1 MATYSTNLALT
12 LMATGEQSNTWGDT
26 TNTNLGT
33 LLEQAIS
40 GYVTQAITDGADTT
54 ITIPN
59 GTTGVARNMFLEL
72 TGALTATRN
81 LIVPT
86 NKKLYFVYNNTTGG
100 FAVTVKVSGQTGVS
114 VPNGRKVILV
124 CNFTD
129 VVEAHNAI
137 SGNATVGGT
146 LGVTGVATL
155 GNGAILGTP
164 ASGTVTNLTGTASI
178 NINGTVGATTPAAGA
193 FTTVSATGIT
203 TVAAGSEALPA
214 IVSTTGTA
222 DTGLWF
228 PAADT
233 VAASTAGT
241 ERLRINSAG
250 LVGIGTSSPAVKLDV
265 NGITGWAGATTG
277 QTAQIVG
284 ASSGMTGGGNFR
296 VLSNT
301 TQAVDVGGA
310 LTFGGYYIST
320 TNSVDFGAIL
330 GAKENSTSN
339 NTAGYLAFGTR
350 PNAGNMTEAM
360 RIDSSGNVGI
370 GTTSLTRQLDV
381 QTATSNKTV
390 LNLLGN
396 QSAWNSAGTLR
407 IAGPSS
413 GAVMSIAFSDGANS
427 NGWFGYQDNATAANR
442 FFFWSA
448 NDGSTQQMVLTQ
460 PGNVGIGTSSPV
472 TSLHLLGSNTSL
484 PATTGTTV
492 SVGTTFRIR
501 PGNNAV
507 LDIGGNGG
515 SGAWLQSYDQTGMQT
530 SYPLLLNP
538 NGGNVGI
545 GTSSPSTLLHVGTTT
560 AKIRIGATAG
570 SEYLDI
576 SRDSATGNII
586 YNAAQTSY
594 GTHNFQIAG
603 TEAMRID
610 TSGKVQIGA
619 TSALANERL
628 YLYGSSTANQPAL
641 VCDKAAAGAVGC
653 NQILFNNNNGFVGSV
668 TTSGS
673 ATNYATSSDY
683 RLKNTVAPMTG
694 ALDKVALL
702 KPVTYKWNVD
712 GSNGQGFIA
721 HELQEV
727 VDGCVTGDKD
737 ATREEEYE
745 VTPAV
750 PAVVD
755 EDGVETTPAVEA
767 VKATRTVPS
776 YQGIDTS
783 FLVATLT
790 AAIQELKAIIDTQAT
805 RIAALEA
812 KA

>member
-1 MATYSTNLALT
+1 MSASGFTPISLYYSSTGAAVPSAGNLVAGELALNTNDGKLYYKNSSGVVT
-12 LMATGEQSNTWGDT
+12 LLAGATSGPAGGSTTQVQYNNAGVLAGITGAT
-26 TNTNLGT
+26 TNGT
-33 LLEQAIS
+33 AMTL
-40 GYVTQAITDGADTT
+40 
-54 ITIPN
+54 
-59 GTTGVARNMFLEL
+59 VAP
-72 TGALTATRN
+72 
-81 LIVPT
+81 V
-86 NKKLYFVYNNTTGG
+86 
-100 FAVTVKVSGQTGVS
+100 
-114 VPNGRKVILV
+114 
-124 CNFTD
+124 
-129 VVEAHNAI
+129 
-137 SGNATVGGT
+137 
-146 LGVTGVATL
+146 
-155 GNGAILGTP
+155 LGTP

-193 FTTVSATGIT
+193 FTTGTFSSTLGVTGVATLSSSILQG
-203 TVAAGSEALPA
+203 AGSNIGSVALAVTGSSNNGA
-214 IVSTTGTA
+214 IDVIS
-222 DTGLWF
+222 
-228 PAADT
+228 
-233 VAASTAGT
+233 
-241 ERLRINSAG
+241 NSAG
-250 LVGIGTSSPAVKLDV
+250 YILRQLRSDGSNQVGMYTPD
-265 NGITGWAGATTG
+265 
-277 QTAQIVG
+277 
-284 ASSGMTGGGNFR
+284 
-296 VLSNT
+296 
-301 TQAVDVGGA
+301 
-310 LTFGGYYIST
+310 
-320 TNSVDFGAIL
+320 
-330 GAKENSTSN
+330 
-339 NTAGYLAFGTR
+339 AFGTMALY
-350 PNAGNMTEAM
+350 AGSAERM

-396 QSAWNSAGTLR
+396 QSAWNSVGTLR